1 MWNDL
6 NFWRGI
12 ITVVSFLCFLG
23 IIAWAWLGGRNQGF
37 AEAASLPFAAED
49 TPEPLNPKGKQHE

>member
-6 NFWRGI
+6 NFWRSI
-12 ITVVSFLCFLG
+12 ITVLSFLCFLG

-37 AEAASLPFAAED
+37 ADAAALPFDAD
-49 TPEPLNPKGKQHE
+49 DYPEPRHPKGKQHE